1 MDPVVGPWR
10 ASQEEIKCPLALHI
24 VVSVEQLPLFMT
36 CWEDKVVNIRNKDL
50 R

>member
-10 ASQEEIKCPLALHI
+10 ASQEEIKWSLALHI
-24 VVSVEQLPLFMT
+24 VVSVEQLPLFT
-36 CWEDKVVNIRNKDL
+36 ISWEDKVVNMRNKDL